1 MLRALMALLL
11 LAGPAAAQGMMQ
23 GFPDRP
29 IRVVVVFGPGGGADT
44 TVRLLAGPMAQVLG
58 QQVLIENRSGGGG
71 TQGGQVVAQSAP
83 DGYTLMADA
92 SALVVRHKLHPNLGF
107 DYLRDFAP
115 VARMSVMP
123 LLLVVPPA
131 ERAEGLREYIAE
143 LRAQTLPVQYAVA
156 GVGSASHFA
165 GLYFL
170 RRAGVRGE
178 AVAYRGGS
186 TGAMAVVTG
195 ETRLNFATTTS
206 AVALVQGGRLRAMAV
221 SSERRMTVLPEVP
234 AVAETL
240 PGFALTEWIGLYAPA
255 GTPAPVLARLHQA
268 LRHALA
274 VPEVVARLADVGA
287 EPALL
292 EGAAFGRFID
302 EQRTLMTGL
311 ADAAGMKAE

>member
-11 LAGPAAAQGMMQ
+11 LAGPAAAQGTMQ

-44 TVRLLAGPMAQVLG
+44 TVRLLAAPMAQVLG
-58 QQVLIENRSGGGG
+58 QQVLVENRSGAGG

-115 VARMSVMP
+115 VARLSVMP
-123 LLLVVPPA
+123 LLLVVPPN

-143 LRAQTLPVQYAVA
+143 LKRQQLPVQYAVA
-156 GVGSASHFA
+156 GIGSASHFA

-170 RRAGVRGE
+170 QRAGVRGE

-195 ETRLNFATTTS
+195 DTRLNFATTPS
-206 AVALVQGGRLRAMAV
+206 AVSLVQGGRLRAMAV
-221 SSERRMTVLPEVP
+221 SSERRMAVLPEVP

-255 GTPAPVLARLHQA
+255 GTPQPVLARLHQA

-292 EGAAFGRFID
+292 EGAGFGRFID
-302 EQRTLMTGL
+302 EQRALMTGL
-311 ADAAGMKAE
+311 ADAAGMKPE